1 MNGYRLRKTFTR
13 NPDMNNATCCRRWCA
28 RADAL
33 LDVPGIH
40 VVAVENTAREQI
52 ISVETD
58 QILAGCPVCG
68 VVAIGHG
75 RRVVRLH
82 DTPAHGRP
90 VRLDWSKRIWRCA
103 DPDCPAGTFTE
114 THALAPV
121 KAKLTTR
128 AVRRATDALSRFDT
142 SVSALAYQLGVSWH
156 TLWKP
161 VKAEAQRRTSTADRL
176 AGVDAL
182 GVDEHVWVHTGFP
195 GSGMVTGII
204 DHTRDANGV
213 VHARLLDLV
222 EGRSGKTYAD
232 WLKAQTPEFRAG
244 IKVAT
249 LDPFRG
255 YANAIRDELPD
266 AVQVLD
272 AFHVV
277 KLASAMVDDVRRRV
291 QQDTLGHRGRKG
303 DPLFQIRRSL
313 QIGAEHLS
321 EKQAARLNTK
331 LEAGDPNHEVTLAW
345 QCYQQVRAIYH
356 AAPERGRELVAKI
369 LVAFPSCPIPEIA
382 RLGRTLKSWRQ
393 EILAYFKT
401 QGASNGPTEAVNG
414 VIETTRRIARGFRNF
429 ANYRLRNLLSAGG
442 HRPYRNKPTNHA

>member
-1 MNGYRLRKTFTR
+1 MI
-13 NPDMNNATCCRRWCA
+13 NATCCPDLRWCP

-33 LDVPGIH
+33 LDVAGVH
-40 VVAVENTAREQI
+40 VLAVENSAREQI
-52 ISVETD
+52 ITVETGQD
-58 QILAGCPVCG
+58 QAGCPVCG

-75 RRVVRLH
+75 RRLVRLH
-82 DTPAHGRP
+82 DTPSHGHP
-90 VRLDWSKRIWRCA
+90 VRLDWAKRIWRCA
-103 DPDCPAGTFTE
+103 DPHCPAGTFTE

-128 AVRRATDALSRFDT
+128 AVSWATDALSRYDT
-142 SVSALAYQLGVSWH
+142 SVSALAHQLGVSWH

-161 VKAEAQRRTSTADRL
+161 VKAEAEQRTTRAGRMS
-176 AGVDAL
+176 GVDAL
-182 GVDEHVWVHTGFP
+182 GVDEHLWTHTGFP

-204 DHTRDANGV
+204 DHTRDEHGI

-232 WLKAQTPEFRAG
+232 WLKAQTTEFRAG
-244 IKVAT
+244 IKTAT

-277 KLASAMVDDVRRRV
+277 KLASTMVDEVRRRV
-291 QQDTLGHRGRKG
+291 QQETIGHRGRKS

-313 QIGAEHLS
+313 QIGVEHLTD
-321 EKQAARLNTK
+321 KQITRLNAK

-345 QCYQQVRAIYH
+345 KCYQQIRSVYH
-356 AAPERGRELVAKI
+356 APPERGRELVAKA
-369 LVAFPSCPIPEIA
+369 LAAFPSCPIPEIT

-393 EILAYFKT
+393 EILAYFQT
-401 QGASNGPTEAVNG
+401 QGASNGPTEAING

-429 ANYRLRNLLSAGG
+429 SNYRLRNLLSAGG
-442 HRPYRNKPTNHA
+442 YRPYRNKPANHA